1 MYSAKFNLRKI
12 YTLTREMCSHLPN
25 LIPVLVIFFLAFSFS
40 ILGNYYHTKKAAYQD
55 GKELILALERYI
67 EKTASELYV
76 LNKQIGKTCS
86 EEDKLAL
93 RSHVFHSEFIKEVG
107 IYSNGRI
114 ICTSN
119 EGLTDI
125 DLSNAIVERINASK
139 THITIEVSRSNSA
152 LNTFFIYASINDH
165 YGLNALMPPQ
175 RFINLIAQNLDNKQY
190 KYRLSILGRDLNGEI
205 PSNLKQKDQFIFDS
219 EIYPLQIELRPS
231 AGTYQYHYFS
241 HIWQTILVASLF
253 SLIYLI
259 IGYQLLAKRSI
270 EFNLVSAIENDQI
283 ELYLQPI
290 VDVNNN
296 EVVGSEA
303 LVRWNHPT
311 QGQISPEIFIPL
323 AESLGIIDL
332 LTKKTLSNVA
342 RFLTNNPSYQAK
354 NYVSVN
360 LSRVCLVD
368 DDFIT
373 HLLLFTKRY
382 PKLVGCLLLEV
393 TENLDF
399 DQQQLQVALRN
410 LQRIQKMGFQLA
422 IDDFGTGYSGLNFI
436 RLHRFQVMKID
447 QVFIKSL
454 QNDSSITPVLISMI
468 QLAKEL
474 EMKVIAEGV
483 ETKHQIDL
491 LKELDVSYIQG
502 FYYSRP
508 IKPAALIELG
518 SEIKFD
524 QVSRLPA

>member
-1 MYSAKFNLRKI
+1 M
-12 YTLTREMCSHLPN
+12 
-25 LIPVLVIFFLAFSFS
+25 PVVIIFLLGFFFS
-40 ILGNYYHTKKAAYQD
+40 ILDNYYHTKNATYQD
-55 GKELILALERYI
+55 GQELIQSLERYI

-76 LNKQIGKTCS
+76 LNDRISKTCNQ
-86 EEDKLAL
+86 EDKLAL
-93 RSHVFHSEFIKEVG
+93 RGHVFHSEFIKEVG
-107 IYSNGRI
+107 IYSKGRV

-119 EGLTDI
+119 EGITDI
-125 DLSNAIVERINASK
+125 YLPHAIVDRINASK
-139 THITIEVSRSNSA
+139 NHITIELGNSSSG

-175 RFINLIAQNLDNKQY
+175 RFINIIAQNLDSKQY
-190 KYRLSILGRDLNGEI
+190 IYQLSILGRDLNGVI
-205 PSNLKQKDQFIFDS
+205 SNNLKQKDQFIFNS
-219 EIYPLQIELRPS
+219 EVYPLQIELRPS
-231 AGTYQYHYFS
+231 AGTYQHHYFS

-373 HLLLFTKRY
+373 HLLLFTKRH
-382 PKLVGCLLLEV
+382 PELVGCLLLEV

-410 LQRIQKMGFQLA
+410 LKRIQKMGFQLA

-454 QNDSSITPVLISMI
+454 QNGSSITPVLISMI

-474 EMKVIAEGV
+474 NMKVIAEGV
-483 ETKHQIDL
+483 ETKQQIDL